1 MLYFIVTIFTI
12 GLVIV
17 PLGGLYA
24 NYQARKPGSKF
35 ADKDYS
41 MRFRAKM
48 ILLSIAIGGISIL
61 LLYLFRDHL

>member
-24 NYQARKPGSKF
+24 NYQARKPESRF
-35 ADKDYS
+35 AEKDYS
-41 MRFRAKM
+41 LRFRAKT
-48 ILLSIAIGGISIL
+48 ILLSIAIGALSLL
-61 LLYLFRDHL
+61 LLYLFRDNL

>member
-24 NYQARKPGSKF
+24 NYQARKPGSRF
-35 ADKDYS
+35 AEKDYCL
-41 MRFRAKM
+41 RFRAKT
-48 ILLSIAIGGISIL
+48 ILLSIAIGALSLL
-61 LLYLFRDHL
+61 LLYLFRDNL

>member
-17 PLGGLYA
+17 PLAGL
-24 NYQARKPGSKF
+24 NVWYQARKPGSKF

-48 ILLSIAIGGISIL
+48 ILLSIAIGALSLL

>member
-24 NYQARKPGSKF
+24 NYQARKPGSRF
-35 ADKDYS
+35 AEKDYS
-41 MRFRAKM
+41 LRFRAKT
-48 ILLSIAIGGISIL
+48 ILLSIAIGALSLL
-61 LLYLFRDHL
+61 LLYLFRDNL